1 MEMEKQ
7 RGISI
12 SSTVLSFQYAGFQ
25 INLLDTPGHADFGED
40 TYRTLAAADNA
51 LMLVDAGK
59 GLEGQ
64 TRKLFEVCRLRNLP
78 IYTFINV
85 RSVCFVVAP
94 VVSSRAWSGR
104 THPVGGL
111 GLTIPHHARNTQ
123 KMDRP
128 SRSPLEL
135 LDEIQ
140 EVRVGRWQ
148 EDRIGTNG
156 MTTDTQ
162 ADAIMHPSTHIPNR
176 R

>member
-85 RSVCFVVAP
+85 RSVC
-94 VVSSRAWSGR
+94 AWSR
-104 THPVGGL
+104 CTHPVGDWRLTVGL
-111 GLTIPHHARNTQ
+111 PHHITSSDSQHTENGPAE
-123 KMDRP
+123 
-128 SRSPLEL
+128 PLAL
-135 LDEIQ
+135 
-140 EVRVGRWQ
+140 G
-148 EDRIGTNG
+148 
-156 MTTDTQ
+156 
-162 ADAIMHPSTHIPNR
+162 AP
-176 R
+176 